1 MSPKKDQG
9 SLRRERDRAAR
20 RNSDLAVPTSFDV
33 ARKAGVSQSTVA
45 RVFARPNMVSPETRA
60 LVMNAA
66 EALGYVP
73 SAIAGGMRRQKSGLI
88 AIVVPAGGEYWQ
100 NVVTEFARQVGD
112 GGRQLLVTS
121 FRDASGVES
130 AIRSVSRYRLDG
142 LVLASSV
149 ISAGQIVRLADTA
162 APVVAFNQPAA
173 EGLIASVMV
182 NNQAGAAAIAEHL
195 LEKGVRNP
203 VFVGGVS
210 SASTDQLRYRG
221 AVEVFG
227 ANSVS
232 CAYVEAGG
240 FNYEAGFKV
249 GVDAAEWPRKHDAI
263 MVAADELAFGVLDG
277 LRASQR
283 RVPDD
288 VMVTGFD
295 GLPQTAWEGY
305 SLTTLVQ
312 PVEQLV
318 SASLSCLVMRD
329 SSASLIV
336 DGVLRTGRSTNK
348 ETTNG

>member
-1 MSPKKDQG
+1 M
-9 SLRRERDRAAR
+9 RRQRMRG
-20 RNSDLAVPTSFDV
+20 NNGKSDLLIPTSFDV

-45 RVFARPNMVSPETRA
+45 RVFARPNLVSPETRA
-60 LVMNAA
+60 LVLSAA
-66 EALGYVP
+66 EKIGYVP
-73 SAIAGGMRRQKSGLI
+73 SAIAGGMRKQKSGLI

-149 ISAGQIVRLADTA
+149 IGAGQIARLADTTT
-162 APVVAFNQPAA
+162 PVVAFNQPAA

-182 NNQAGAAAIAEHL
+182 NNQSGAAAIAEHL
-195 LEKGVRNP
+195 LEKGARNP
-203 VFVGGVS
+203 IFVGGVA
-210 SASTDQLRYRG
+210 SASTDRLRYRG

-227 ANSVS
+227 AKSVS

-249 GVDAAEWPRKHDAI
+249 GVGSAEWTSTHDAI

-277 LRASQR
+277 LRANQR

-312 PVEQLV
+312 PIEQLV
-318 SASLSCLVMRD
+318 SASLASLVAHD
-329 SSASLIV
+329 TSASVIV

-348 ETTNG
+348 EATNG

>member
-1 MSPKKDQG
+1 VSPRKGQG
-9 SLRRERDRAAR
+9 ASRRQRDRAGLG
-20 RNSDLAVPTSFDV
+20 NSNLAVPTSFDV

-45 RVFARPNMVSPETRA
+45 RVFARPNVVSPETRA

-66 EALGYVP
+66 ETLGYVP

-112 GGRQLLVTS
+112 GSRQLLVTS

-149 ISAGQIVRLADTA
+149 ISAGQIARLANTT

-182 NNQAGAAAIAEHL
+182 NNQAGAAVIAEHL
-195 LEKGVRNP
+195 LERGVRNP
-203 VFVGGVS
+203 VFVGGVA
-210 SASTDQLRYRG
+210 SASTDRLRYRG

-232 CAYVEAGG
+232 CSYVEAGG

-249 GVDAAEWPRKHDAI
+249 GVDAAEWHKEHDAI
-263 MVAADELAFGVLDG
+263 MVAADELAFGVVDG
-277 LRASQR
+277 LRASAR

-295 GLPQTAWEGY
+295 GLPQTAWESY
-305 SLTTLVQ
+305 SLTTFVQ

-318 SASLSCLVMRD
+318 SASLSCLVLRD
-329 SSASLIV
+329 SSATVIV

-348 ETTNG
+348 EASHG

>member
-1 MSPKKDQG
+1 
-9 SLRRERDRAAR
+9 
-20 RNSDLAVPTSFDV
+20 
-33 ARKAGVSQSTVA
+33 
-45 RVFARPNMVSPETRA
+45 
-60 LVMNAA
+60 
-66 EALGYVP
+66 
-73 SAIAGGMRRQKSGLI
+73 
-88 AIVVPAGGEYWQ
+88 
-100 NVVTEFARQVGD
+100 
-112 GGRQLLVTS
+112 
-121 FRDASGVES
+121 
-130 AIRSVSRYRLDG
+130 
-142 LVLASSV
+142 
-149 ISAGQIVRLADTA
+149 RLADTA

-249 GVDAAEWPRKHDAI
+249 GVDAAEWPRNHDAI

-336 DGVLRTGRSTNK
+336 DGVLRTGRSTSK